1 MFFFLDLDYDHRMA
15 SLDQKDLISCV
26 RKYRKYD
33 DDLKKLNAAANELR
47 EKRKLVELEMGDI
60 LRRNAFSHI
69 HKLDLPDDKSEIKI
83 ARPEQWSKGWTLSAK
98 ELATLVTAYFA
109 TPGPKNAADCVNY
122 VVTQRKND
130 LVSKEFS
137 FTRIIRTDV
146 DDADDDSH
154 LVGRTNA

>member
-1 MFFFLDLDYDHRMA
+1 MFFFLGLDYDHKM
-15 SLDQKDLISCV
+15 DQKDLIACV

-33 DDLKKLNAAANELR
+33 DDLKKLNAATNDLR

-109 TPGPKNAADCVNY
+109 TPGPKTAKDCIEY

-146 DDADDDSH
+146 DDDDESV
-154 LVGRTNA
+154 VGRTHA